1 MALFAGLVLLV
12 CLPGCAATPAVMDKT
27 DPVALGSTDPRYR
40 GYLNRI
46 SKMIKEKWSYPCL
59 KDEGTGRCDYKPA
72 RLTIEFALLQDGRV
86 DYIRVTKKAEW
97 EIYDEYAV
105 NAIHHASPF
114 PPVPPALMA
123 LAKPGTE
130 GVRIR
135 AAFEYKVVNPNP
147 H

>member
-1 MALFAGLVLLV
+1 
-12 CLPGCAATPAVMDKT
+12 MDKA

-40 GYLNRI
+40 GYLDRI

-123 LAKPGTE
+123 LAKPGSE
-130 GVRIR
+130 VICSP
-135 AAFEYKVVNPNP
+135 KS
-147 H
+147 